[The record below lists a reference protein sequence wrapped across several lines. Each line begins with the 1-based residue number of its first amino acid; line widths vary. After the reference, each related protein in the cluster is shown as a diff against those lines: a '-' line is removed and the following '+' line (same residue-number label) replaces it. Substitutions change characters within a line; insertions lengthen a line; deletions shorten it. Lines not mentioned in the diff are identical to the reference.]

1 MQLNAETTQAR
12 AIKPSA
18 PPPFYE
24 RPMLLRPG
32 LNVRS
37 GLTGPK
43 GYEFARGVVA
53 VPIGVS
59 EFPLAA
65 RHYPIMFTAAE
76 LAPVVVLGVKGSRNL
91 FVEPDGSWRA
101 GHYVPGYIRRYPF
114 TLTTIPD
121 CVEQMLAIDTAS
133 DRFVQNVD
141 QAEDASRFFDD
152 EGRPTD
158 TALTAMQVCQAYR
171 DDCQRAEAFAKA
183 LRKAELLVPR
193 QASMA
198 WGSGSGGALDGLLDI
213 DERVFRTLPISTVA
227 QWHGD
232 CWLVLIALTLASA
245 HNWQALAD
253 RRGRCGPANPRA
265 PEKIKSRS
273 R

>member
-43 GYEFARGVVA
+43 GYEFARGAVA

-76 LAPVVVLGVKGSRNL
+76 LAPVVVLGVKGGRNL
-91 FVEPDGSWRA
+91 FVEPDGSWRS

-133 DRFVQNVD
+133 DPGRLD
-141 QAEDASRFFDD
+141 SPPTSRRSAPSSASRRACAIAATV
-152 EGRPTD
+152 EAWRP
-158 TALTAMQVCQAYR
+158 
-171 DDCQRAEAFAKA
+171 
-183 LRKAELLVPR
+183 P
-193 QASMA
+193 S
-198 WGSGSGGALDGLLDI
+198 
-213 DERVFRTLPISTVA
+213 
-227 QWHGD
+227 
-232 CWLVLIALTLASA
+232 
-245 HNWQALAD
+245 
-253 RRGRCGPANPRA
+253 
-265 PEKIKSRS
+265 
-273 R
+273 